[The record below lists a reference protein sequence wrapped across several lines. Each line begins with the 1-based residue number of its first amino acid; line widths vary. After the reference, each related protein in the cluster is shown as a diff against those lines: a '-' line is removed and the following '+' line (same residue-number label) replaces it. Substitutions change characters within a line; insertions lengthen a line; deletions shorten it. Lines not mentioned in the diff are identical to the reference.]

1 MEKLSINVLE
11 CSYVKRHLKT
21 EKTFLVNMEADYPL
35 IDINKNRTEVET
47 NFKEILDVNLETTL
61 DICNPNSFFK
71 LDNKPWTE
79 VGLVLSNTYQCAFKN
94 ILDLKINTKD
104 DINFT
109 VGYYINSFIR
119 LLECKLN
126 GIRHSG
132 DIIYVKFL
140 AKSIEELK
148 NVFISLGLEAAKDI
162 IIDDI
167 EDEFIIDQEE
177 RLESVKICNLDSQ
190 EMHHEC
196 KILGS
201 VPDGIVDMN
210 TTPHQFAVD
219 LFKKM
224 IARHWVA
231 EQINMA
237 KDANAIKLLSKAE
250 KHVLKLILNHLTNND
265 SFQTAQLSRIK
276 EYISSPMVNNALAR
290 QEFEECVHSES
301 YSRYLKEALEDDGNI
316 LYMHRQYING
326 EVNSDFDIE
335 LLLKNNAVK
344 DMYLDLYKG
353 IKPTKEDML
362 IIFVANQIL
371 EELVFPGGFVACYI
385 LGEKLRALT
394 EMIAE
399 INKDGTQALVA

>member
-11 CSYVKRHLKT
+11 CSYVGKPLKT
-21 EKTFLVNMEADYPL
+21 EIAPWINMEADYPVG
-35 IDINKNRTEVET
+35 DINKNYTEREINIKT
-47 NFKEILDVNLETTL
+47 ILDVNLETTL
-61 DICNPNSFFK
+61 DICDRNSFLK
-71 LDNKPWTE
+71 LESKPWTE
-79 VGLVLSNTYQCAFKN
+79 VGLVLSNTYQCAFKD
-94 ILDLKINTKD
+94 ILDLNINPKD

-109 VGYYINSFIR
+109 VAYYINSFIA

-126 GIRHSG
+126 GIRYAGNIVS
-132 DIIYVKFL
+132 IKFL

-265 SFQTAQLSRIK
+265 SDQTAQLSRIK

-301 YSRYLKEALEDDGNI
+301 YSRYLKEALEDDGTI
-316 LYMHRQYING
+316 LYMHRPYLNG
-326 EVNSDFDIE
+326 KPNPDFDNE
-335 LLLKNNAVK
+335 LLLKNKAVSE
-344 DMYLDLYKG
+344 MYLDLYKG

>member
-1 MEKLSINVLE
+1 MFEYINVEYVNQNARASKYKIEVLE
-11 CSYVKRHLKT
+11 SEYINNEGNINRIR
-21 EKTFLVNMEADYPL
+21 FFVNE
-35 IDINKNRTEVET
+35 IDLGINLNK
-47 NFKEILDVNLETTL
+47 
-61 DICNPNSFFK
+61 
-71 LDNKPWTE
+71 KPWTD
-79 VGLVLSNTYQCAFKN
+79 VGLVLINTYNAIFKD
-94 ILDLKINTKD
+94 ILNINT
-104 DINFT
+104 DINKILPDCTKT
-109 VGYYINSFIR
+109 VTVEDLLNSFAVTAE
-119 LLECKLN
+119 LKLSSLRFDKEIN
-126 GIRHSG
+126 
-132 DIIYVKFL
+132 YVMYIGNS
-140 AKSIEELK
+140 AEELK
-148 NVFISLGLEAAKDI
+148 NLFIALGVNPAKDI
-162 IIDDI
+162 TISNT
-167 EDEFIIDQEE
+167 EDEVLIDKEE

-201 VPDGIVDMN
+201 IPDGIVDMN

-250 KHVLKLILNHLTNND
+250 KHVLKLNLNHLTNND
-265 SFQTAQLSRIK
+265 SDQTAQLSRIK

-301 YSRYLKEALEDDGNI
+301 YSRYLKEALEDDGTI
-316 LYMHRQYING
+316 LYMHRPYLNG
-326 EVNSDFDIE
+326 KPNPDFDNE
-335 LLLKNNAVK
+335 LLLKNKAVSE
-344 DMYLDLYKG
+344 MYLDLYKG